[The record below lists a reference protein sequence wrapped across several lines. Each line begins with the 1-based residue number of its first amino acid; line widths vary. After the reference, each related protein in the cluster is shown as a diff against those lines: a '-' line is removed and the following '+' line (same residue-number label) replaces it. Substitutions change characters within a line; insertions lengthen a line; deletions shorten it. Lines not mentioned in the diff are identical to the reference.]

1 MSIGK
6 SSIARAVASG
16 NTATKTQSEK
26 KDNLAITKFDTD
38 KIGCLS
44 VATVPAEN
52 DFAGLKESIKKRG
65 VLCPVLVAATPKGEV
80 WLLDGYRRLY
90 AAKSAGI
97 SQIDA
102 VVINA
107 ENKTEANRIY
117 KEINQPKPVPKTDDI
132 HQEKFRVLAVKD
144 HDLPAYLL

>member
-26 KDNLAITKFDTD
+26 NDNLTLTKFDID
-38 KIGCLS
+38 KIGYLS
-44 VATVPAEN
+44 IAEVIGE
-52 DFAGLKESIKKRG
+52 DDVTRLKESIKKRG
-65 VLCPVLVAATPKGEV
+65 VLCPVLVAVTPKNEI

-102 VVINA
+102 VVIKA
-107 ENKTEANRIY
+107 DNKTEANRIY
-117 KEINQPKPVPKTDDI
+117 KEINQPKPSPKSDDI

-144 HDLPAYLL
+144 HDLPSYLL